1 MHWCH
6 PTPFDVSCPAT
17 SRSLC
22 TPPNMWQVVSK
33 HGRIDVLVNNAAVQ
47 HTVPSVTETETA
59 RLENTFQT
67 NILSMFYLAKYAVPH
82 MPRGSAIV
90 NSTSVVAYY
99 GSGSLL
105 EYGSTKGAIVGF
117 TRSLAS
123 QLAPKGIRV
132 NAVAPGPIVT
142 PLNPATR
149 EQKNLEG
156 WYAKL
161 PPLGRLGQ
169 VRCVGIEGW
178 F

>member
-1 MHWCH
+1 MR
-6 PTPFDVSCPAT
+6 TRL
-17 SRSLC
+17 RSLS
-22 TPPNMWQVVSK
+22 TPPNTWQVVSK

-169 VRCVGIEGW
+169 VRCAEIEGW